1 MLFLIVSIFQVL
13 KLLSIRLLVG
23 HDDALGCEE
32 DDAYVEPERPV
43 LQVPDVASHAFLH
56 LPKFLGLATIACH
69 LCPSCDAWFGEVAHH
84 VLVDDGA
91 VYLGVVQHV
100 WSWTHDTHV
109 ASQHIEELRKL
120 VDVGL
125 PHEVAK
131 GKLAWVVLRS
141 LCQVGILVDVH
152 RAEFNALEGL
162 AVDARSVLTEEDGAG
177 AL

>member
-1 MLFLIVSIFQVL
+1 MMMLLAVRKMMRMSSQNDQFSKYQMSRRTL
-13 KLLSIRLLVG
+13 
-23 HDDALGCEE
+23 
-32 DDAYVEPERPV
+32 
-43 LQVPDVASHAFLH
+43 LH

-125 PHEVAK
+125 PHEVSK

-141 LCQVGILVDVH
+141 LCQVGILVHVH